1 MTAGVTRSGVT
12 HSGAATAALQPY
24 SCGMHILRGIV
35 PALLVALAVGCSSS
49 ESGGPAADGGLPTG
63 DGGPGAD
70 GGPGPG
76 SDGGDA
82 GTSPTCTVL
91 GTNAIAN
98 EPKQLSNL
106 EVTATSVVFLSV
118 PDGAAPPASIE
129 KMNLDGTGRT
139 TLYTSAGDR
148 RIHSMKVQGDVAYF
162 FETDNAATIPV
173 DELWSIPLAGGTP
186 TRVGTV
192 SFDGPRFIGSDA
204 ANLYVAYDAAAANAI
219 HFDRVVL
226 ASGTVENAA
235 LLPDRAGANMTSI
248 TGNDVFFWA
257 AKTGADANVADIFRF
272 DKTAT
277 AAAPTAL
284 PGGVDAL
291 CDIRTA
297 GLFSTPT
304 KVACGFSGLNAYG
317 HDGSGLSPLIPKD
330 LTHLGPNV
338 LVGSDAETLYVFNR
352 EKALQGVGTI
362 VKISSSGG
370 AITPVACD
378 LSTLQNRLV
387 DASFPVQTEYEVTV
401 GATDVYWIEKR
412 QSGGAPAAWF
422 VRHAPK

>member
-1 MTAGVTRSGVT
+1 MPTA
-12 HSGAATAALQPY
+12 
-24 SCGMHILRGIV
+24 
-35 PALLVALAVGCSSS
+35 
-49 ESGGPAADGGLPTG
+49 

-70 GGPGPG
+70 GGGGPG
-76 SDGGDA
+76 TDGGDGGA
-82 GTSPTCTVL
+82 SPTCTVL

-162 FETDNAATIPV
+162 FETDNAAVTPV
-173 DELWSIPLAGGTP
+173 DELWSIPLAGGAAP

-192 SFDGPRFIGSDA
+192 SFDGPRFFGSDA
-204 ANLYVAYDAAAANAI
+204 ANLYVSYETAMPAGV

-226 ASGTVENAA
+226 ASSTVENIAF
-235 LLPDRAGANMTSI
+235 LPDRAGANMTSI
-248 TGNDVFFWA
+248 SGNDVLFWSG
-257 AKTGADANVADIFRF
+257 KTGADANIADIFRF

-277 AAAPTAL
+277 AATPAAL

-297 GLFSTPT
+297 GMYSTPT
-304 KVACGFSGLNAYG
+304 KLACGFSGLNAFG
-317 HDGSGLSPLIPKD
+317 HDGSGLSALIPKD
-330 LTHLGPNV
+330 LLQLGPNT
-338 LVGSDAETLYVFNR
+338 LIGADAETLYLFNR
-352 EKALQGVGTI
+352 SKAAAGVGAL
-362 VKISSSGG
+362 VKIQSSGG
-370 AITPVACD
+370 AVTPVACD

-412 QSGGAPAAWF
+412 GLATPAWF

>member
-1 MTAGVTRSGVT
+1 M
-12 HSGAATAALQPY
+12 
-24 SCGMHILRGIV
+24 
-35 PALLVALAVGCSSS
+35 
-49 ESGGPAADGGLPTG
+49 PTG

-70 GGPGPG
+70 GGGPAI
-76 SDGGDA
+76 DGGEG

-148 RIHSMKVQGDVAYF
+148 RIHSMKVQGDIAYF

-173 DELWSIPLAGGTP
+173 DELWSIPLAGGAP
-186 TRVGTV
+186 TRIGTV
-192 SFDGPRFIGSDA
+192 SFDGPRFFGSDA
-204 ANLYVAYDAAAANAI
+204 ANLYVAYDSAMPAGI
-219 HFDRVVL
+219 HFDRVVI
-226 ASGTVENAA
+226 ASGTAENMAF
-235 LLPDRAGANMTSI
+235 LPDRAGANMASI
-248 TGNDVFFWA
+248 SGNDVLFWS

-277 AAAPTAL
+277 AATPAIL

-291 CDIRTA
+291 CDIRIA
-297 GLFSTPT
+297 GMYSTPT
-304 KVACGFSGLNAYG
+304 KLACGFSGLNAFG
-317 HDGSGLSPLIPKD
+317 HDGTGLSVLIPKD
-330 LTHLGPNV
+330 LLHNGPNV
-338 LVGSDAETLYVFNR
+338 LVGADAETLYVFDR
-352 EKALQGVGTI
+352 EKSATGVGTI
-362 VKISSSGG
+362 VKIPSTGG
-370 AITPVACD
+370 AVAPVACD

-387 DASFPVQTEYEVTV
+387 DASFPVQTEYEVTI
-401 GATDVYWIEKR
+401 GSTDVYWIEKR
-412 QSGGAPAAWF
+412 GVAPAAWF